1 MSDKQD
7 MKNHPPEDTASPFL
21 FSYVLATSGRGTA
34 LDVQAIER
42 WSPDD
47 GPVWLHL
54 DVADDHARRWIQ
66 QQSALPAIAIDTL
79 LADETRPRAL
89 VMQPGLLIVLRGVNT
104 NPGDDPEDMVSVRLW
119 IEPDRVIS
127 TRRRRLL
134 SVIDIANALDTG
146 DGPATP
152 SAMLAR
158 LVDRLADRIGDF
170 VDSIESRLDTIE
182 DEIGTAS
189 PNSIRQRL
197 SPLRRQIA
205 SVRRFLAPQRDA
217 LDRLYRQPVDFIDE
231 RDAHVMRE
239 ESDRTTRYLED
250 LELARERA
258 IVLQEELL
266 SHMAQEQNSRMY
278 VLSVV
283 AAIFLPLTFI
293 TGLLGMNVGG
303 LPGVD
308 SDVGFKGSIVVMVV
322 AAIGL
327 LGFFRWKKWL

>member
-1 MSDKQD
+1 MSKS
-7 MKNHPPEDTASPFL
+7 ETTAKVSPFL
-21 FSYVLATSGRGTA
+21 FSYLLGADGQGTVLDAEA
-34 LDVQAIER
+34 VAR
-42 WSPDD
+42 WTPDD
-47 GPVWLHL
+47 GPLWLHL
-54 DVADDHARRWIQ
+54 DVGNDDARHWVD
-66 QQSALPAIAIDTL
+66 QQSALPEIARDSL
-79 LADETRPRAL
+79 LAGETRPRTL
-89 VMQPGLLIVLRGVNT
+89 VTKQGLLIVLRGVNT
-104 NPGDDPEDMVSVRLW
+104 NPGENPEDMVSVRLW

-127 TRRRRLL
+127 TRRRPLL
-134 SVIDIANALDTG
+134 SIIDMGHALDTG
-146 DGPATP
+146 DGPGSP
-152 SAMLAR
+152 SELLAR

-170 VDSIESRLDTIE
+170 VDAIESRLDTIE

-197 SPLRRQIA
+197 SPLRRQMA

-217 LDRLYRQPVDFIDE
+217 LDRLYRQPVEFID
-231 RDAHVMRE
+231 DKSAHVMRE
-239 ESDRTTRYLED
+239 ESDRITRYLED

-258 IVLQEELL
+258 VVLQEELL

-283 AAIFLPLTFI
+283 AAIFLPLTFV

-303 LPGVD
+303 LPGID
-308 SDVGFKGSIVVMVV
+308 SDAGFMGSVVVMVV